1 MRKEILEKLQEPFDD
16 GRIKFKLQSK
26 SSDGRYGL
34 FVPYVD
40 ARDVIERLNA
50 TGAAW
55 SDEYELAEAKLKLP
69 NGSLVDGYMASC
81 KLTVDGTTRQD
92 VGEGDTPKAA
102 VSDALKRAA
111 VKFGLG
117 LHLYSGNRVWS
128 ELDDRGYP
136 VMSHEEMLKVWRGE
150 AEAAK
155 PKQASAPS
163 DVASSGGT
171 PRAGGGG
178 RPATEKQIKFVRM
191 LAERNGLGT
200 ADADMLIEWYA
211 EKNDVDQL
219 TSKLA
224 SELID
229 VLKDKEQAKEL
240 IETFQA
246 ESGAGLF

>member
-1 MRKEILEKLQEPFDD
+1 MRKEIMEKLKEPFDD
-16 GRIKFKLQSK
+16 SRIKFKLQSK

-55 SDEYELAEAKLKLP
+55 SDEYEIAEAKLKLP
-69 NGSLVDGYMASC
+69 NGSTADGYMASC
-81 KLTVDGTTRQD
+81 KLTIDGTTRQD

-102 VSDALKRAA
+102 VSDALKRTA

-136 VMSHEEMLKVWRGE
+136 VMGHEEMLKVWRGE
-150 AEAAK
+150 AEA
-155 PKQASAPS
+155 SAPKAGAPS
-163 DVASSGGT
+163 TGQGGGAQRAS
-171 PRAGGGG
+171 GG
-178 RPATEKQIKFVRM
+178 RPATEKQLKFVRM

-211 EKNDVDQL
+211 DKNGVDQL

-229 VLKDKEQAKEL
+229 VLKDKDQAKEL
-240 IETFQA
+240 IETFQV
-246 ESGAGLF
+246 ETGGGLF